1 MNGFEIKYL
10 SIFVFYRVP
19 PTVENCAAEKLN
31 VPIAE
36 QQPIF
41 PQYLN
46 TNDSTRGAGS
56 TWRLNMAL
64 NNINNIMVK
73 NLVFFQLLGNQV
85 VSRADTTIT
94 RLSAFAIHG
103 QFVRLQFLNNEI
115 D

>member
-1 MNGFEIKYL
+1 MIGFEQL

-41 PQYLN
+41 AKYLN

-73 NLVFFQLLGNQV
+73 NLLCF
-85 VSRADTTIT
+85 
-94 RLSAFAIHG
+94 
-103 QFVRLQFLNNEI
+103 
-115 D
+115 

>member
-1 MNGFEIKYL
+1 MNGFKIKYL

-46 TNDSTRGAGS
+46 PNDSTRGAGS
-56 TWRLNMAL
+56 NWRLNMAL

-73 NLVFFQLLGNQV
+73 DLCFF
-85 VSRADTTIT
+85 S
-94 RLSAFAIHG
+94 S
-103 QFVRLQFLNNEI
+103 
-115 D
+115 